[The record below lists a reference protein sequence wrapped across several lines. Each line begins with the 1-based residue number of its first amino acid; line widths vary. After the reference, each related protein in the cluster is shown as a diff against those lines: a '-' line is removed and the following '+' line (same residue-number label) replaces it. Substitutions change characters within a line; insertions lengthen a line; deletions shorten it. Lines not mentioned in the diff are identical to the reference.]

1 VYLNHRLWAF
11 TEGVRLRIAGTTLAG
26 LLAVLAGTA
35 RLALLGWVLGR
46 VLAGDSLAHL
56 AWPVAGVAALVAGR
70 GLLEYGR
77 TMVAHHTAA
86 RVQWRL
92 RGRIY
97 EQITALGP
105 AHFTQTRT
113 GDVILSVVEG
123 VQQLEVYFGQYLP
136 QLFVSALTPFLIFA
150 VVAVIDLR
158 LAAVFLAAALG
169 TFLLP
174 TLWHRWDSRHS
185 LARSTA
191 YAAYGAEFLDAIQGL
206 RTLAAFGQ
214 SQSRAQLLE
223 ERGRALF
230 QATMWLLSTN
240 TLARGISDVCIA
252 MGAAVA
258 LAIGA
263 HRVQAGQMEL
273 TALVVVLMLG
283 VEIFRPLRE
292 LRVVLHQGM
301 LGLSAAQGIL
311 ALLAVHPQVTDAART
326 PDATRVND
334 AVGGLGGGATPL
346 PPDQNNRF
354 TANPPIAN
362 PLTANPLT
370 ANPPIDPSIT
380 FEHVTFAYPGGRRAA
395 LEELSFR
402 VAAGERVGVVGAS
415 GAGKS
420 TISRLLLRFADP
432 TTGRVTIG
440 GRDLRALSLHE
451 LRRLIAVVSQDTYLF
466 HGTIEENL
474 RMGRPEASQAELE
487 AAARSANVHDAI
499 AALPQGYQTVV
510 GERGV
515 RLSGG
520 QRQRIA
526 IARALLRDAPI
537 LILDEAL
544 SSVDAESEAAIQDA
558 LDRLMRGR
566 TTLIFAHRLSS
577 IIGADRILVLDEGR
591 VAESGTHAALMA
603 GDGVYRRLM
612 TGQAAGA
619 RDEIF
624 ADGGDED
631 VVGSNGDARAPRDTA
646 AAGAPTEE
654 PPAVL
659 RAAGPSWW
667 EVGRILVGLAAG
679 YHARLVVTF
688 VLGVARVAA
697 LIGVGL
703 LSALVVRAVSRG
715 EATRGLL
722 VALLI
727 VAPLAGVLH
736 WLESWFAHDMAY
748 RLLADMRMRFFRKL
762 VALGPAYLASRRTG
776 DLLGVATHDIELIE
790 YFFAHTITPGLV
802 AVLVPAVVLATLAT
816 FGWPMALAVLP
827 FLAYAGLSPVLGR
840 ARIDRLSAR
849 AREASGELNAH
860 AVDSV
865 QGLAEI
871 VAFQQEARRGEALT
885 DRARAYAD
893 ARMPFL
899 ADLARQSAL
908 QEVATG
914 LGGLAVTMAG
924 AALVAAGRL
933 ESAML
938 PLLTLLAMSAFVPVW
953 EIAQVG
959 RQLADTLAA
968 TRRVHAV
975 HGEPVLIADG
985 PGVARPRARREDAAA
1000 IALHGV
1006 TFTYPGRRQPALLD
1020 VSFTVPAG
1028 ATVAL
1033 VGPSGAGKTTI
1044 ASLLLRF
1051 WDPNAG
1057 AITLG
1062 GHDLRQWTL
1071 EDLRRHIALVAQDT
1085 HLFNDTLGGNI
1096 RIARPEATEAELA
1109 AAMEGAALLPLV
1121 RSLPDGLD
1129 TRVGERGLQLSGGQR
1144 QRVAIA
1150 RAFLRDA
1157 PVLILDEATS
1167 HLDAVNEQ
1175 VVQEALTSLARART
1189 TIVIA
1194 HRLSTVR
1201 AADQIVVLD
1210 EGRLIE
1216 QGRHEDL
1223 LRRRG
1228 LYARLVSR
1236 QVAAAI
1242 AS

>member
-1 VYLNHRLWAF
+1 
-11 TEGVRLRIAGTTLAG
+11 
-26 LLAVLAGTA
+26 
-35 RLALLGWVLGR
+35 
-46 VLAGDSLAHL
+46 
-56 AWPVAGVAALVAGR
+56 
-70 GLLEYGR
+70 
-77 TMVAHHTAA
+77 VAHHTAA
-86 RVQWRL
+86 RVQARL
-92 RGRIY
+92 RGTLY
-97 EQITALGP
+97 AQITALGP
-105 AHFTQTRT
+105 AHFTQART

-136 QLFVSALTPFLIFA
+136 QLFVSALTPLLIFA
-150 VVAVIDLR
+150 IVAVIDLP
-158 LAAVFLAAALG
+158 LAGVILAAAMA

-174 TLWHRWDSRHS
+174 AFWHRWDSRHS
-185 LARSTA
+185 LERSLA
-191 YAAYGAEFLDAIQGL
+191 YKAYGAEFLDAIQGL

-214 SQSRAQLLE
+214 SASRARLLE
-223 ERGRALF
+223 ERGLSLF
-230 QATMWLLSTN
+230 QATMWLLGTN
-240 TLARGISDVCIA
+240 TMARGISDVCIA
-252 MGAAVA
+252 LGAAVA
-258 LAIGA
+258 LALGA
-263 HRVQAGQMEL
+263 HRVQAGSMEL

-301 LGLSAAQGIL
+301 LGLSAAQGIRQ
-311 ALLAVHPQVTDAART
+311 LLDVKPQVLDI
-326 PDATRVND
+326 ATRESTTNSTT
-334 AVGGLGGGATPL
+334 ANEETEALGGLGGGAAPL

-354 TANPPIAN
+354 TANPQ
-362 PLTANPLT
+362 TATPQT
-370 ANPPIDPSIT
+370 APPPIDPSIT
-380 FEHVTFAYPGGRRAA
+380 FESVTFAYPGGRRPA
-395 LEELSFR
+395 LRELAFQ
-402 VAAGERVGVVGAS
+402 VAAGERLGVVGAS

-432 TTGRVTIG
+432 TAGRVTVG
-440 GRDLRALSLHE
+440 GHDLRDLSLHD

-466 HGTIEENL
+466 HGTVEDNL
-474 RMGRPEASQAELE
+474 RMGRPDASQAELE
-487 AAARSANVHDAI
+487 AAARDANVHDTI
-499 AALPQGYQTVV
+499 VALPQGYQTVV

-544 SSVDAESEAAIQDA
+544 SSVDAESEAAIQEA

-577 IIGADRILVLDEGR
+577 VIGADRILVLDDGH

-603 GDGVYRRLM
+603 RDGVYRRLM
-612 TGQAAGA
+612 AGQAGGGHDGGLGDDGPEGAESDAAPATADDAGA
-619 RDEIF
+619 
-624 ADGGDED
+624 GGAE
-631 VVGSNGDARAPRDTA
+631 A
-646 AAGAPTEE
+646 
-654 PPAVL
+654 PAVL
-659 RAAGPSWW
+659 RAAGPGWH
-667 EVGRILVGLAAG
+667 EVGRILFGLASG
-679 YHARLVVTF
+679 YHARLVITF

-715 EATRGLL
+715 APTRALL
-722 VALLI
+722 GALLI
-727 VAPLAGVLH
+727 VAPAAGVLH
-736 WLESWFAHDMAY
+736 WLESWLAHDMAY

-762 VALGPAYLASRRTG
+762 VALGPAYLSARRTG

-802 AVLVPAVVLATLAT
+802 AVLVPAAVLATLAL
-816 FGWPMALAVLP
+816 FGWPMAVAVVP

-871 VAFQQEARRGEALT
+871 VAFQQEAHRGEALAA
-885 DRARAYAD
+885 RATAYAD

-899 ADLARQSAL
+899 ADLARQTAL
-908 QEVATG
+908 QDVATG
-914 LGGLAVTMAG
+914 LGGLAVTAVG
-924 AALVAAGRL
+924 AWLVASGRL
-933 ESAML
+933 EGAML

-975 HGEPVLIADG
+975 HAEPVRIADG
-985 PGVARPRARREDAAA
+985 PGVTLPGPRRDDAAA
-1000 IALHGV
+1000 IALHDV
-1006 TFTYPGRRQPALLD
+1006 TFTYPGRRRPALAA

-1051 WDPNAG
+1051 WDPERG
-1057 AITLG
+1057 TITLG
-1062 GHDLRQWTL
+1062 GHDLRAWAL

-1096 RIARPEATEAELA
+1096 RIARPDASPADLA
-1109 AAMEGAALLPLV
+1109 AAIERAALGPLV
-1121 RSLPDGLD
+1121 AWLPEGLD
-1129 TRVGERGLQLSGGQR
+1129 TKVGERGLQLSGGQR

-1175 VVQEALTSLARART
+1175 VVQEALVSLARART

-1210 EGRLIE
+1210 EGRVIE

-1236 QVAAAI
+1236 QVAAAV

>member
-1 VYLNHRLWAF
+1 
-11 TEGVRLRIAGTTLAG
+11 
-26 LLAVLAGTA
+26 
-35 RLALLGWVLGR
+35 
-46 VLAGDSLAHL
+46 
-56 AWPVAGVAALVAGR
+56 
-70 GLLEYGR
+70 
-77 TMVAHHTAA
+77 
-86 RVQWRL
+86 
-92 RGRIY
+92 
-97 EQITALGP
+97 
-105 AHFTQTRT
+105 
-113 GDVILSVVEG
+113 
-123 VQQLEVYFGQYLP
+123 
-136 QLFVSALTPFLIFA
+136 
-150 VVAVIDLR
+150 
-158 LAAVFLAAALG
+158 
-169 TFLLP
+169 
-174 TLWHRWDSRHS
+174 
-185 LARSTA
+185 
-191 YAAYGAEFLDAIQGL
+191 
-206 RTLAAFGQ
+206 
-214 SQSRAQLLE
+214 
-223 ERGRALF
+223 
-230 QATMWLLSTN
+230 MWLLSTN

-252 MGAAVA
+252 LGAAVA
-258 LAIGA
+258 LAIGSY
-263 HRVQAGQMEL
+263 RVQGGQMEL

-292 LRVVLHQGM
+292 LRTVLHQGM
-301 LGLSAAQGIL
+301 LGLSAAQSIL
-311 ALLAVHPQVTDAART
+311 ALLALKPSVAD
-326 PDATRVND
+326 
-334 AVGGLGGGATPL
+334 
-346 PPDQNNRF
+346 
-354 TANPPIAN
+354 TASHNTQKLAPA
-362 PLTANPLT
+362 
-370 ANPPIDPSIT
+370 IT
-380 FEHVTFAYPGGRRAA
+380 FEDVTFSYPGGRRAA
-395 LEELSFR
+395 LEALSFS

-440 GRDLRALSLHE
+440 GHDLRALSLRD

-474 RMGRPEASQAELE
+474 RMGRPDASQAELE
-487 AAARSANVHDAI
+487 TAARNANMHDAI
-499 AALPQGYQTVV
+499 MALPQGYQTVV

-537 LILDEAL
+537 LVLDEAL

-558 LDRLMRGR
+558 LDRLMRRSHHAHLRPPALEHHRRGPHPRPRRGPGGR
-566 TTLIFAHRLSS
+566 ERHPHRP
-577 IIGADRILVLDEGR
+577 
-591 VAESGTHAALMA
+591 
-603 GDGVYRRLM
+603 
-612 TGQAAGA
+612 
-619 RDEIF
+619 
-624 ADGGDED
+624 DGGRRRVPAPHGGPGRGAGRRRDRRRPRRP
-631 VVGSNGDARAPRDTA
+631 GGGGDRRRSRAGRHAVD
-646 AAGAPTEE
+646 APTAE
-654 PPAVL
+654 PAAIL
-659 RAAGPSWW
+659 RAAGPGWW
-667 EVGRILVGLAAG
+667 EVGRILIAMASG
-679 YHARLVVTF
+679 YHARLAITF

-715 EATRGLL
+715 EPTGAWL

-736 WLESWFAHDMAY
+736 WLESWLAHDMAY

-762 VALGPAYLASRRTG
+762 VELGPAYLASRRTG

-827 FLAYAGLSPVLGR
+827 FLAYAALSPVLGR
-840 ARIDRLSAR
+840 GRIDRLSAR

-860 AVDSV
+860 TVDSV
-865 QGLAEI
+865 QGLGEI
-871 VAFQQEARRGEALT
+871 VAFQQEAQRGEALA
-885 DRARAYAD
+885 ARALAYAG

-914 LGGLAVTMAG
+914 LGGLAVTLVG
-924 AALVAAGRL
+924 AWLVAAGRL
-933 ESAML
+933 EGAML

-975 HGEPVLIADG
+975 HGEPVRIADG
-985 PGVARPRARREDAAA
+985 PGVPGPRREEAAA
-1000 IALHGV
+1000 IALHNV
-1006 TFTYPGRRQPALLD
+1006 TFTYPGRRQPALQD

-1028 ATVAL
+1028 AMVAL

-1051 WDPNAG
+1051 WDPDSG

-1062 GHDLRQWTL
+1062 GHDLRRWRL
-1071 EDLRRHIALVAQDT
+1071 EGLRREIALVAQDT

-1096 RIARPEATEAELA
+1096 RIARPEATAAEVA
-1109 AAMEGAALLPLV
+1109 AAIERASLLPLV
-1121 RSLPDGLD
+1121 RSLPEGLD

-1150 RAFLRDA
+1150 RAFLREA

-1175 VVQEALTSLARART
+1175 VVQEALAGLTRSRT

-1210 EGRLIE
+1210 EGRVVE
-1216 QGRHEDL
+1216 QGRHDDL

>member
-1 VYLNHRLWAF
+1 MYLNSRLWAF
-11 TEGVRLRIAGTTLAG
+11 TQGVRLRIAGTTLAG

-46 VLAGDSLAHL
+46 VLAGDSLAKL
-56 AWPVAGVAALVAGR
+56 AWPVGEVAALIALR

-86 RVQWRL
+86 RVQRRL
-92 RGRIY
+92 RGRLY

-123 VQQLEVYFGQYLP
+123 VQQLEVYFGQFLP
-136 QLFVSALTPFLIFA
+136 QLFVSALTPFLIFV
-150 VVAVIDLR
+150 VVATIDLP
-158 LAAVFLAAALG
+158 LASVFFLAAIA
-169 TFLLP
+169 TFLMP

-185 LARSTA
+185 LARSKT
-191 YAAYGAEFLDAIQGL
+191 YAAYGAEFLDAVQGL

-214 SQSRAQLLE
+214 SQSRARLLE

-252 MGAAVA
+252 LGAAGA

-263 HRVQAGQMEL
+263 YRVQAGQMEL

-292 LRVVLHQGM
+292 LRTVLHQGM
-301 LGLSAAQGIL
+301 LGLSAAQSIL
-311 ALLAVHPQVTDAART
+311 ALLALKPTVAD
-326 PDATRVND
+326 
-334 AVGGLGGGATPL
+334 
-346 PPDQNNRF
+346 
-354 TANPPIAN
+354 TASNGNQKLAPA
-362 PLTANPLT
+362 
-370 ANPPIDPSIT
+370 IT
-380 FEHVTFAYPGGRRAA
+380 FEGVTFSYPGGRRAA
-395 LEELSFR
+395 LEALSFT

-432 TTGRVTIG
+432 TAGRVTIG
-440 GRDLRALSLHE
+440 GHDLRALSLRD

-474 RMGRPEASQAELE
+474 RMGRPDASQGELE
-487 AAARSANVHDAI
+487 AAARDANMHDAI
-499 AALPQGYQTVV
+499 VALPQGYQTVV

-566 TTLIFAHRLSS
+566 TTLVFAHRLSS

-591 VAESGTHAALMA
+591 VAESGTHTALMA

-612 TGQAAGA
+612 MGQAAGGA
-619 RDEIF
+619 GGVIGDGRDGAVAE
-624 ADGGDED
+624 E
-631 VVGSNGDARAPRDTA
+631 NGDAPAADDTA
-646 AAGAPTEE
+646 ANAPAAE
-654 PPAVL
+654 PATIL
-659 RAAGPSWW
+659 RASGPGWW
-667 EVGRILVGLAAG
+667 EVGRILIAMASG

-715 EATRGLL
+715 EPTGAWL
-722 VALLI
+722 VSLLI

-736 WLESWFAHDMAY
+736 WLESWLAHDMAY

-762 VALGPAYLASRRTG
+762 VELGPAYLASRRTG

-802 AVLVPAVVLATLAT
+802 AVLVPAVVLATLAI
-816 FGWPMALAVLP
+816 FGWPLALAVLP
-827 FLAYAGLSPVLGR
+827 FLAYAALSPVLGR

-860 AVDSV
+860 TVDSV
-865 QGLAEI
+865 QGLGEI
-871 VAFQQEARRGEALT
+871 VAFQQEAQRGEALA
-885 DRARAYAD
+885 ARAMAYAG

-914 LGGLAVTMAG
+914 LGGLAVTLAG
-924 AALVAAGRL
+924 AWLVAGGRL
-933 ESAML
+933 EGAML

-959 RQLADTLAA
+959 RQLADTLAS

-975 HGEPVLIADG
+975 HGEPVRIADG
-985 PGVARPRARREDAAA
+985 PGVPGPRRGEAAA

-1028 ATVAL
+1028 AMVAL

-1051 WDPNAG
+1051 WDPDSG
-1057 AITLG
+1057 VITLG
-1062 GHDLRQWTL
+1062 GHDLRRWRL
-1071 EDLRRHIALVAQDT
+1071 EGMRREIALVAQDT

-1096 RIARPEATEAELA
+1096 RIARPEATAAEVA
-1109 AAMEGAALLPLV
+1109 AAIEAASLLPLV
-1121 RSLPDGLD
+1121 RSLPEGLD

-1150 RAFLRDA
+1150 RAFLREA

-1175 VVQEALTSLARART
+1175 VVQEALAGLTRART

-1210 EGRLIE
+1210 EGRVVE
-1216 QGRHEDL
+1216 QGRHDDL

>member
-1 VYLNHRLWAF
+1 VYVDGWLWAF
-11 TEGVRLRIAGTTLAG
+11 TRGVRLRIAGATLAG
-26 LLAVLAGTA
+26 LLSVLVGTA

-46 VLAGDSLAHL
+46 LLTGAPLARL
-56 AWPVAGVAALVAGR
+56 AWPVAGVAALVALR
-70 GLLEYGR
+70 GVLEYGR
-77 TMVAHHTAA
+77 AMVAHHTAA
-86 RVQWRL
+86 RVQARL
-92 RGRIY
+92 RGTLY
-97 EQITALGP
+97 AQITALGP
-105 AHFTQTRT
+105 AHFTQART

-136 QLFVSALTPFLIFA
+136 QLFVSALTPLLIFA
-150 VVAVIDLR
+150 IVAAIDLP
-158 LAAVFLAAALG
+158 LAGVILAAAVA

-174 TLWHRWDSRHS
+174 AFWHRWDSRHS
-185 LARSTA
+185 LARSQA
-191 YAAYGAEFLDAIQGL
+191 YKAYGAEFLDAIQGL

-214 SQSRAQLLE
+214 SASRARLLE
-223 ERGRALF
+223 ERGRSLF
-230 QATMWLLSTN
+230 QATMWLLGTN
-240 TLARGISDVCIA
+240 TMARGISDVCIA
-252 MGAAVA
+252 LGAAVA
-258 LAIGA
+258 LALGA
-263 HRVQAGQMEL
+263 HRVQAGSMEL

-292 LRVVLHQGM
+292 LRTVLHQGM
-301 LGLSAAQGIL
+301 LGLSAAQGIRE
-311 ALLAVHPQVTDAART
+311 LLDVTPQVTDQ
-326 PDATRVND
+326 ATS
-334 AVGGLGGGATPL
+334 G
-346 PPDQNNRF
+346 
-354 TANPPIAN
+354 TASS
-362 PLTANPLT
+362 LQ
-370 ANPPIDPSIT
+370 PSIA
-380 FEHVTFAYPGGRRAA
+380 FEHVTFAYPGGRRPA
-395 LEELSFR
+395 LRGLAFE

-432 TTGRVTIG
+432 TTGRVTVG
-440 GRDLRALSLHE
+440 GHDLRDLALHD

-466 HGTIEENL
+466 HGTVEDNL
-474 RMGRPEASQAELE
+474 RMGRPDASQAELE
-487 AAARSANVHDAI
+487 AAARDANVHDTI

-544 SSVDAESEAAIQDA
+544 SSVDAESEAAIQEA

-577 IIGADRILVLDEGR
+577 IIGADRILVLDDGH
-591 VAESGTHAALMA
+591 VAESGTHGALM
-603 GDGVYRRLM
+603 GHDGVYRRLM
-612 TGQAAGA
+612 AGQAGGGRDGGLGDDGPSGSDPAPAVAGDAGA
-619 RDEIF
+619 
-624 ADGGDED
+624 GG
-631 VVGSNGDARAPRDTA
+631 
-646 AAGAPTEE
+646 EE
-654 PPAVL
+654 APAVL
-659 RAAGPSWW
+659 RAAGPGWR
-667 EVGRILVGLAAG
+667 EVGRILFGLAAG
-679 YHARLVVTF
+679 YHARLVITF

-715 EATRGLL
+715 ESTRGLL
-722 VALLI
+722 TALLI
-727 VAPLAGVLH
+727 VAPAAGVLH
-736 WLESWFAHDMAY
+736 WLESWLAHDMAY

-762 VALGPAYLASRRTG
+762 VALGPAYLSARRTG

-802 AVLVPAVVLATLAT
+802 AVLVPAAVLATLAI
-816 FGWPMALAVLP
+816 FGWPMAVAVVP

-871 VAFQQEARRGEALT
+871 VAFQQEAHRGEALA
-885 DRARAYAD
+885 ARATAYAA

-908 QEVATG
+908 QDAATG
-914 LGGLAVTMAG
+914 LGGLAVTAVG
-924 AALVAAGRL
+924 AWLVASGGLDR
-933 ESAML
+933 AML

-975 HGEPVLIADG
+975 HAEPVRIADG
-985 PGVARPRARREDAAA
+985 PGVVLPGPRRDDAAA
-1000 IALHGV
+1000 IALHDV
-1006 TFTYPGRRQPALLD
+1006 TFTYPGRRRPALAA

-1051 WDPNAG
+1051 WDPERG
-1057 AITLG
+1057 AITLA
-1062 GHDLRQWTL
+1062 GHDLRAWAL

-1096 RIARPEATEAELA
+1096 RIARPDASPGDLA
-1109 AAMEGAALLPLV
+1109 AAIERAALGSLVAGLPE
-1121 RSLPDGLD
+1121 GLD
-1129 TRVGERGLQLSGGQR
+1129 TKVGERGLQLSGGQR

-1175 VVQEALTSLARART
+1175 VVQEALVSLARART

-1210 EGRLIE
+1210 EGRVIE

-1236 QVAAAI
+1236 QVAAAV

>member
-1 VYLNHRLWAF
+1 MYLNRWLWAF
-11 TEGVRLRIAGTTLAG
+11 TEGVRARIAGATLAG

-46 VLAGDSLAHL
+46 VLAGDSLARL
-56 AWPVAGVAALVAGR
+56 VWPVAGVAALVALR

-77 TMVAHHTAA
+77 AMVAHHTAA
-86 RVQWRL
+86 RVQARL
-92 RGRIY
+92 RGTLY
-97 EQITALGP
+97 AQITALGP
-105 AHFTQTRT
+105 AHFTQART

-150 VVAVIDLR
+150 IVAAIDLP
-158 LAAVFLAAALG
+158 LAGVILAAAMA

-185 LARSTA
+185 LERSRA
-191 YAAYGAEFLDAIQGL
+191 YKAYGAEFLDAIQGL

-214 SQSRAQLLE
+214 SGARARLLE
-223 ERGRALF
+223 ERGHSLF
-230 QATMWLLSTN
+230 QATMWLLGTN
-240 TLARGISDVCIA
+240 TMARGISDICIA
-252 MGAAVA
+252 LGAAVA
-258 LAIGA
+258 LGLGA
-263 HRVQAGQMEL
+263 YRVQAGHMEL

-301 LGLSAAQGIL
+301 LGLSAAQGVRD
-311 ALLAVHPQVTDAART
+311 LLAIQPQVRDIASGQ
-326 PDATRVND
+326 ND
-334 AVGGLGGGATPL
+334 ALGGLGGGAAPL

-354 TANPPIAN
+354 TANLPNAN
-362 PLTANPLT
+362 PIT
-370 ANPPIDPSIT
+370 PSIA
-380 FEHVTFAYPGGRRAA
+380 FERVTFAYPGGRQAA
-395 LEELSFR
+395 LRELSLQ

-432 TTGRVTIG
+432 TVGSVTVG
-440 GRDLRALSLHE
+440 GRDLRELSLHD

-466 HGTIEENL
+466 HGTVEDNL
-474 RMGRPEASQAELE
+474 RMGRPEATQAELE
-487 AAARSANVHDAI
+487 AAARNANIHDAI

-544 SSVDAESEAAIQDA
+544 SSVDAESEAAIQEA

-577 IIGADRILVLDEGR
+577 IIGADRILVLDDGA
-591 VAESGTHAALMA
+591 VAESGTHATLMA
-603 GDGVYRRLM
+603 RDGVYRRLM
-612 TGQAAGA
+612 AGQAGGGGRDDELADDAPPGA
-619 RDEIF
+619 
-624 ADGGDED
+624 ASED
-631 VVGSNGDARAPRDTA
+631 VVAGDESVG
-646 AAGAPTEE
+646 AGGADA
-654 PPAVL
+654 PAVL
-659 RAAGPSWW
+659 RAAGPGWR
-667 EVGRILVGLAAG
+667 EVGRILFGLAAG

-697 LIGVGL
+697 LVGVGL

-715 EATRGLL
+715 APTRGLL
-722 VALLI
+722 ITLLL
-727 VAPLAGVLH
+727 VAPAAGVLH
-736 WLESWFAHDMAY
+736 WLESWLAHDMAY

-762 VALGPAYLASRRTG
+762 VALGPAYLSARRTG

-802 AVLVPAVVLATLAT
+802 AVLVPAVVLTTLAV
-816 FGWPMALAVLP
+816 FGWPMAVAVLP
-827 FLAYAGLSPVLGR
+827 FLAYAALSPVLGR
-840 ARIDRLSAR
+840 ARIDRLGGR

-871 VAFQQEARRGEALT
+871 VAFQQEARRGEALA
-885 DRARAYAD
+885 ARAADYAD

-908 QEVATG
+908 QDAATG
-914 LGGLAVTMAG
+914 LGGLAVTVVG
-924 AALVAAGRL
+924 AWLVSGGRL

-975 HGEPVLIADG
+975 HAEPVRIVDG
-985 PGVARPRARREDAAA
+985 PGVAIPGPRRDDAGA
-1000 IALHGV
+1000 IALQDV
-1006 TFTYPGRRQPALLD
+1006 TFTYPGRRRPALAS
-1020 VSFTVPAG
+1020 VSFSVPAG

-1051 WDPNAG
+1051 WDPDEG
-1057 AITLG
+1057 AITLA
-1062 GHDLRQWTL
+1062 GHDLRAWAL

-1096 RIARPEATEAELA
+1096 RIARPDARPAELA
-1109 AAMEGAALLPLV
+1109 AAIERAALGPLV
-1121 RSLPDGLD
+1121 AGLPDGLD
-1129 TRVGERGLQLSGGQR
+1129 TQVGERGLQLSGGQR

-1175 VVQEALTSLARART
+1175 VVQEALVSLARTRT
-1189 TIVIA
+1189 TVVIA

-1201 AADQIVVLD
+1201 AADRIVVLD
-1210 EGRLIE
+1210 EGRVIE
-1216 QGRHEDL
+1216 QGRHEEL

-1236 QVAAAI
+1236 QVAAAV

>member
-1 VYLNHRLWAF
+1 MYLNPRLWAF
-11 TEGVRLRIAGTTLAG
+11 TEGVRLRIAGATLAG
-26 LLAVLAGTA
+26 LLAVLLGTA

-46 VLAGDSLAHL
+46 VLAGDSLARL
-56 AWPVAGVAALVAGR
+56 AWPVAAVAALIALR
-70 GLLEYGR
+70 GLTEYGR

-86 RVQWRL
+86 RVQGRL

-97 EQITALGP
+97 AQITALGP
-105 AHFTQTRT
+105 AHFTQART

-136 QLFVSALTPFLIFA
+136 QLFVSALTPLLIFA
-150 VVAVIDLR
+150 VVAVIDGPLAFVFL
-158 LAAVFLAAALG
+158 LAAGA

-185 LARSTA
+185 LERTKA
-191 YAAYGAEFLDAIQGL
+191 YKAYGAEFLDAIQGL

-214 SQSRAQLLE
+214 SQSRARLLE
-223 ERGRALF
+223 ERGHSLF
-230 QATMWLLSTN
+230 RATMWLLGTN

-252 MGAAVA
+252 VGAAAA
-258 LAIGA
+258 LALGSY
-263 HRVQAGQMEL
+263 RVQGGAMEL

-311 ALLAVHPQVTDAART
+311 ELLALEPS
-326 PDATRVND
+326 
-334 AVGGLGGGATPL
+334 LS
-346 PPDQNNRF
+346 DQAESQDQ
-354 TANPPIAN
+354 TLEPTIA
-362 PLTANPLT
+362 
-370 ANPPIDPSIT
+370 
-380 FEHVTFAYPGGRRAA
+380 FERVTFSYPGGRRAA
-395 LEELSFR
+395 LQDLSLR
-402 VAAGERVGVVGAS
+402 VAAGERVGIVGAS

-432 TTGRVTIG
+432 TAGRVAIG
-440 GRDLRALSLHE
+440 GRDLRELSLHD
-451 LRRLIAVVSQDTYLF
+451 LRRSIAVVSQDTYLF
-466 HGTIEENL
+466 HGTVEDNL
-474 RMGRPEASQAELE
+474 RMGRPDASQAELE
-487 AAARSANVHDAI
+487 AAARTANIHETI
-499 AALPQGYQTVV
+499 AALPLGYQTVV

-558 LDRLMRGR
+558 LDRLMCGR

-577 IIGADRILVLDEGR
+577 IIGADRILVLDEER
-591 VAESGTHAALMA
+591 VAESGTHAVLMA
-603 GDGVYRRLM
+603 RDGVYRRLM
-612 TGQAAGA
+612 AGQAAGGG
-619 RDEIF
+619 DGML
-624 ADGGDED
+624 ADGDDDGAGED
-631 VVGSNGDARAPRDTA
+631 NAADPREAAP
-646 AAGAPTEE
+646 GEVSTEE
-654 PPAVL
+654 PAVVL
-659 RAAGPSWW
+659 RATGPGWA
-667 EVGRILVGLAAG
+667 EVARILFRLAAG
-679 YHARLVVTF
+679 YHARLVITF
-688 VLGVARVAA
+688 VLGVTRVAA

-703 LSALVVRAVSRG
+703 LSALIVRAVSRG
-715 EATRGLL
+715 ESTHALII
-722 VALLI
+722 ALLI
-727 VAPLAGVLH
+727 VAPAAGVLH
-736 WLESWFAHDMAY
+736 WVESWLAHDMAY

-802 AVLVPAVVLATLAT
+802 AVLVPAVVLATLAA

-827 FLAYAGLSPVLGR
+827 FLAYAALSPVLGR
-840 ARIDRLSAR
+840 ARIDRLSAQ

-860 AVDSV
+860 AVDAV

-871 VAFQQEARRGEALT
+871 VAFQEEARRGEALAA
-885 DRARAYAD
+885 RARAYAE

-899 ADLARQSAL
+899 ADLARQSAM
-908 QEVATG
+908 QDAATG
-914 LGGLAVTMAG
+914 LGGLAVTVMG
-924 AALVAAGRL
+924 GWLVAAGRL
-933 ESAML
+933 EPAML

-975 HGEPVLIADG
+975 HAEPVRIADG
-985 PGVARPRARREDAAA
+985 EGVALPGPRRGEAAA
-1000 IALHGV
+1000 IALRDL
-1006 TFTYPGRRQPALLD
+1006 TFTYPGRARPALAG

-1051 WDPNAG
+1051 WDPQAG

-1062 GHDLRQWTL
+1062 GHDLREWSL
-1071 EDLRRHIALVAQDT
+1071 ADLRRHIALVAQDT
-1085 HLFNDTLGGNI
+1085 HLFNDTLADNI
-1096 RIARPEATEAELA
+1096 RIARPEATDAEVA
-1109 AAMEGAALLPLV
+1109 AAIERASLTPLL
-1121 RSLPDGLD
+1121 RALPDGLQ
-1129 TRVGERGLQLSGGQR
+1129 TTVGERGLQLSGGQR

-1175 VVQEALTSLARART
+1175 AVQEALVSLARART

-1210 EGRLIE
+1210 EGRVIE
-1216 QGRHEDL
+1216 QGRHDDL

-1236 QVAAAI
+1236 QVAAAV